1 MIQVAERSSHG
12 VDGASATCSDEKRN
26 SVQLEQQNRI
36 VRTLQTKR
44 ETKAESIRS
53 ATPMIHKRMFDV
65 HSTCH
70 VEMTLRDKR
79 EDTFKRYGLTNLLR
93 NGNDTT

>member
-12 VDGASATCSDEKRN
+12 VDGASATCSDEKR
-26 SVQLEQQNRI
+26 
-36 VRTLQTKR
+36 TLQTKR
-44 ETKAESIRS
+44 EIKAESIRS